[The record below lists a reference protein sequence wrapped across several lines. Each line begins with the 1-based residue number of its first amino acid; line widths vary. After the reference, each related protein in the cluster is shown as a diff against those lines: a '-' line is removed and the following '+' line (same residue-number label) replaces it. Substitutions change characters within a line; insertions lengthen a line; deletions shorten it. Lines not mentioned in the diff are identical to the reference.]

1 MSIHAVVDY
10 SSNHKSL
17 GTKEVAME
25 ETRRRFLMA
34 LAAAAGCSVTRDSSA
49 FAQVRGGKP
58 FPTPP
63 QSAETQNP
71 AEAAVTKSD
80 PQSRKRA
87 ALQRNEKEFRA
98 DVDRLF
104 QLTGEL
110 KQEVDKTM
118 TTEVFS
124 VQMYKRTEEIE
135 KVAKVLRGKAKG

>member
-1 MSIHAVVDY
+1 
-10 SSNHKSL
+10 
-17 GTKEVAME
+17 ME
-25 ETRRRFLMA
+25 ETRRGFLMVM
-34 LAAAAGCSVTRDSSA
+34 AAVASCSITSDGSA

-71 AEAAVTKSD
+71 AEAADAKSD

-104 QLTGEL
+104 QLAGEL

-124 VQMYKRTEEIE
+124 VQMYKRTEDIE
-135 KVAKVLRGKAKG
+135 TVAKVLKGKAKGS